1 MLSQFHCICCAIEQF
16 AIVLKVLND
25 LLMFS
30 FKLFKAQSLFY
41 PPGVSECGIIMG
53 CQSSPTKFKGDYRK
67 LTANERERGRIIKTL
82 RILIGK
88 EGGGGGGA
96 LVNFTLM
103 SWQTNGKR
111 VKLTQSHNVFEKK
124 VPTQE
129 SNEISNHI
137 IFLCF
142 FWERNCTSVIR
153 FHKK

>member
-16 AIVLKVLND
+16 AIVLKVLSD

-82 RILIGK
+82 RILNGK
-88 EGGGGGGA
+88 EGGGEGEA
-96 LVNFTLM
+96 LWLI
-103 SWQTNGKR
+103 
-111 VKLTQSHNVFEKK
+111 SH
-124 VPTQE
+124 
-129 SNEISNHI
+129 
-137 IFLCF
+137 
-142 FWERNCTSVIR
+142 
-153 FHKK
+153 

>member
-1 MLSQFHCICCAIEQF
+1 MSKLDSVYNLTKFHELKGKKKIDLKAKTNKQTNKIKRNKNLDMLSQFHCICCAIEQF

-25 LLMFS
+25 LLMLS

-96 LVNFTLM
+96 MVNFTLM
-103 SWQTNGKR
+103 S
-111 VKLTQSHNVFEKK
+111 
-124 VPTQE
+124 
-129 SNEISNHI
+129 
-137 IFLCF
+137 
-142 FWERNCTSVIR
+142 
-153 FHKK
+153 